1 MTIQHLDPQY
11 LAAIAR
17 QIGFVSAVLAGFCA
31 AFLGTLI
38 GIRSESRFASWTIG
52 TTTLS
57 AVSFVCAVIASTKL
71 VVVLH
76 PAAPNGAAAT
86 AGSARIVFAFSFILG
101 LYSLLA
107 ALALT
112 GWVRSR
118 RMGVVTTVIALAGA
132 VVASGL
138 I

>member
-1 MTIQHLDPQY
+1 MEHLDPQY
-11 LAAIAR
+11 LAEIAR

-38 GIRSESRFASWTIG
+38 GIRSESRAASWTIS
-52 TTTLS
+52 TATLS

-76 PAAPNGAAAT
+76 PAAPKGAAAA
-86 AGSARIVFAFSFILG
+86 AGSARIVFALSFILG

-107 ALALT
+107 AIALT

-118 RMGVVTTVIALAGA
+118 RMGIVTTVLALAGA
-132 VVASGL
+132 IVASWL